1 MRKSRLSLQ
10 AINNL
15 PRSDF
20 GTTPDT
26 KSTTAC
32 KITRYRDA
40 EKSVNATATRGEYV
54 AKISEKI
61 MGCYSAR
68 LAGEICLEMRLEV
81 DNFVIGQLE

>member
-1 MRKSRLSLQ
+1 MAQRPTQSL
-10 AINNL
+10 L
-15 PRSDF
+15 PL
-20 GTTPDT
+20 
-26 KSTTAC
+26 A

-40 EKSVNATATRGEYV
+40 DKSVNATAILGDYV

-61 MGCYSAR
+61 MGRYSAR